1 MKDKI
6 ILVVED
12 DIVSCELFKE
22 LFLRKNIESYIIVH
36 NGEKAIEVCR
46 TVEGVQLVLMDYK
59 LPGMDGCEALKEIR
73 KINKDIRIVMQTAY
87 AYNLKKELVKDCD
100 IDDYITK
107 PIISDKLYSILNK
120 YWINNSN

>member
-22 LFLRKNIESYIIVH
+22 LFERKNIESYIIVH

>member
-22 LFLRKNIESYIIVH
+22 LFERKNIESYVIVH
-36 NGEKAIEVCR
+36 DGEQAIEVCR
-46 TVEGVQLVLMDYK
+46 TVKDVQLVLMDYK

-87 AYNLKKELVKDCD
+87 AYDLRKELVKECD

-107 PIISDKLYSILNK
+107 PIVFEELYSILNK
-120 YWINNSN
+120 YCINDIK